1 MVTVPGGGTCLVL
14 VSLLKSRRYSTESTL
29 HFPGASLPPTGGGR
43 PALLHLLH
51 ARARRARS
59 IIPPPPST
67 SAITLYV
74 CVSCIQ

>member
-1 MVTVPGGGTCLVL
+1 MPGPGAL
-14 VSLLKSRRYSTESTL
+14 VSLLKSRRYSTTESTL
-29 HFPGASLPPTGGGR
+29 HFSRGLPPPTGGR

>member
-1 MVTVPGGGTCLVL
+1 MPGPGAL
-14 VSLLKSRRYSTESTL
+14 VSLLKSRRYSTTESTL

-43 PALLHLLH
+43 PALLSLLHLLH

-67 SAITLYV
+67 SAIPLYV